1 MDIMYEIIFYLFLFT
16 LIIWFFFFQGQKE
29 PEYTKVRRKGGR
41 LRDPNSEGQIGR
53 IPGDWSEALGD
64 LYINLFF
71 AHFISNSL
79 KHIWTLFLLFIF

>member
-1 MDIMYEIIFYLFLFT
+1 MKLDFNLFFPLM
-16 LIIWFFFFQGQKE
+16 IGSFFQGQKE

-64 LYINLFF
+64 LNINLFF
-71 AHFISNSL
+71 AQFISNSL
-79 KHIWTLFLLFIF
+79 NTHLDPFLIIFL

>member
-1 MDIMYEIIFYLFLFT
+1 MEEDCWIN
-16 LIIWFFFFQGQKE
+16 LINFFKFQGQKE

-64 LYINLFF
+64 FYILDRFVFF
-71 AHFISNSL
+71 AHFI
-79 KHIWTLFLLFIF
+79 